1 MFGEDDE
8 EEKVEIKADT
18 STDVSE
24 LSEENQQILAEL
36 EAAGEAEGNK
46 KKKEKKPKKKKEKKP
61 KPKKEKKPKPPKP
74 KKEKKP
80 KEVDKTPPLPKKPVI
95 AIVIMTASLFGFVML
110 MTSLLGYQVNIT
122 QAKDA
127 CEEGSYVEAY
137 QNLQGIEIKEKD
149 EELYYKL
156 AALAAVSEK
165 YNSYLIFENSG
176 KKSLALDALICACGR
191 CEINLANAKI
201 YEFEPELEELKG
213 KIVTTLLQQYDMTG
227 EEALELYQSKTRK
240 EYTLK
245 LQEILEKL
253 GLE

>member
-1 MFGEDDE
+1 M
-8 EEKVEIKADT
+8 
-18 STDVSE
+18 
-24 LSEENQQILAEL
+24 
-36 EAAGEAEGNK
+36 
-46 KKKEKKPKKKKEKKP
+46 
-61 KPKKEKKPKPPKP
+61 
-74 KKEKKP
+74 
-80 KEVDKTPPLPKKPVI
+80 DKTPPLPKKPVI
-95 AIVIMTASLFGFVML
+95 AIVIMTASLFGLVMV

-122 QAKDA
+122 QAKNA
-127 CEEGSYVEAY
+127 CEEGAYVEAY

-165 YNSYLIFENSG
+165 YNSYLIFEAGG

-191 CEINLANAKI
+191 CEVNKKNAKI

-245 LQEILEKL
+245 LQKILEKL